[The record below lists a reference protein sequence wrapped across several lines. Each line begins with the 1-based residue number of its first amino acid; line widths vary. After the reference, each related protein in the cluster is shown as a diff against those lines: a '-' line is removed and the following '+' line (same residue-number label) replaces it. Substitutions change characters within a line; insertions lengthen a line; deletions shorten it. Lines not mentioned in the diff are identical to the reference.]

1 MIKPA
6 VIFHGI
12 GKFSLA
18 CMTERRMAEIMR
30 QRYRLSQIVIKSQL
44 TADGTGNLRHFKRMG
59 QPGAEIITFMIDKH
73 LGFVLESPER
83 GTVNDPVTV
92 TLKSVAAVTF
102 MMRGLVNYAAT

>member
-1 MIKPA
+1 MFKTGKNPKRLFIVIKPA

-59 QPGAEIITFMIDKH
+59 QPSAEIITFMIDKH
-73 LGFVLESPER
+73 LGLCLSRLNAEQWMILSR
-83 GTVNDPVTV
+83 
-92 TLKSVAAVTF
+92 S
-102 MMRGLVNYAAT
+102 R